1 MIRTVRLNT
10 LSLHCFKCSRDTIHV
25 IPVAGYRFTFVSKDG
40 ENIVFRDAI
49 CLRCGN
55 SRFVSFRNKPNETNG
70 TK

>member
-10 LSLHCFKCSRDTIHV
+10 LSLHCFKCSRNTIHV
-25 IPVAGYRFTFVSKDG
+25 IPVAGYKFTFARENG

-55 SRFVSFRNKPNETNG
+55 SRFVSFKNKTNETNEA
-70 TK
+70 K